1 MALSTFEQVLSRLS
15 NNDVFRVIIAGYG
28 EPTTHPKFNDFVD
41 AMHGHRHQFDMATNG
56 SLLDRERLERMDG
69 LFTKLMISF
78 SSTDPDVY
86 QAVHTN
92 LDQRQV
98 MENILLAHSTLKKT
112 KLTINLSPTPEC
124 LATLDGTIQWFHKNG
139 IRDLHMS
146 PTYYNRAGAMNT
158 QGMPSERD
166 LREKIRTY
174 QLTSQ
179 EMGFISGVG
188 DFVGQW
194 RSNRFKCIPRNTNM
208 LINAQGNYTFCFN
221 DIRHSHEIGHVRSM
235 SLRQALAMRES
246 KGPDSKI
253 CDVCTLRGRYRPKEL
268 ARIAVTYAKARIS
281 VARLAR

>member
-1 MALSTFEQVLSRLS
+1 MLNSSYRIAVNVEWTSKCNARCAMCPRDMISHPKLMALSTFEQVLSRLS

-174 QLTSQ
+174 QLT
-179 EMGFISGVG
+179 
-188 DFVGQW
+188 
-194 RSNRFKCIPRNTNM
+194 RSAFSWFESYQ
-208 LINAQGNYTFCFN
+208 AA
-221 DIRHSHEIGHVRSM
+221 SA
-235 SLRQALAMRES
+235 SL
-246 KGPDSKI
+246 
-253 CDVCTLRGRYRPKEL
+253 
-268 ARIAVTYAKARIS
+268 
-281 VARLAR
+281 